1 MKQKNFFK
9 YLLYGI
15 LIVYAVLTL
24 YPFIW
29 AFTASFKPLKEIV
42 SGDLSFI
49 PKEFT
54 TDAYAYIFGRSSLF
68 SQWFINSVIIS
79 VIGTTVNIFL
89 NTMAGYALARL
100 SFPGRQRIFYGLLAM
115 MMVPSQV
122 LLIPNYLILVNLGL
136 LDSFG
141 ALIIP
146 AAINIGNIFMMR
158 QFFVSFPKDIEEA
171 ASIDGLGRFQTFFKI
186 VMPLA
191 MPSIATQAV
200 FTFMGFWNEFMKP
213 MLYISTPSRY
223 TLTLGL
229 QTFQAKDGGV
239 RWDHTMA
246 ASIITIIPIIAIY
259 LIFNRYFLKGIRMDG
274 EKEGYI
280 DIYAM
285 LAPALCESR

>member
-259 LIFNRYFLKGIRMDG
+259 LIFNKCFLKGIRMDG
-274 EKEGYI
+274 EK
-280 DIYAM
+280 
-285 LAPALCESR
+285 

>member
-274 EKEGYI
+274 EK
-280 DIYAM
+280 
-285 LAPALCESR
+285 

>member
-42 SGDLSFI
+42 SGDLSFV

-259 LIFNRYFLKGIRMDG
+259 LIFNKCFLKGIRMDG
-274 EKEGYI
+274 EK
-280 DIYAM
+280 
-285 LAPALCESR
+285 

>member
-54 TDAYAYIFGRSSLF
+54 TDAYAYFFGRSSLF

-100 SFPGRQRIFYGLLAM
+100 SFPGWQRIFYGLLAM

-259 LIFNRYFLKGIRMDG
+259 LIFNKYFLKGIRMDG
-274 EKEGYI
+274 EK
-280 DIYAM
+280 
-285 LAPALCESR
+285 

>member
-213 MLYISTPSRY
+213 MLYISTPTRY

-259 LIFNRYFLKGIRMDG
+259 LIFNKYFLKGLRMDG
-274 EKEGYI
+274 EK
-280 DIYAM
+280 
-285 LAPALCESR
+285 

>member
-42 SGDLSFI
+42 SGDLSFV

-259 LIFNRYFLKGIRMDG
+259 LIFNKYFLKGIRMDG
-274 EKEGYI
+274 EK
-280 DIYAM
+280 
-285 LAPALCESR
+285 

>member
-141 ALIIP
+141 ALMIP

-259 LIFNRYFLKGIRMDG
+259 LIFNKYFLKGIRMDG
-274 EKEGYI
+274 EK
-280 DIYAM
+280 
-285 LAPALCESR
+285 

>member
-79 VIGTTVNIFL
+79 VIGTTVYIFR

-259 LIFNRYFLKGIRMDG
+259 LIFNKYFLKGIRMDG
-274 EKEGYI
+274 EK
-280 DIYAM
+280 
-285 LAPALCESR
+285 

>member
-122 LLIPNYLILVNLGL
+122 LLIPTYLILVNLGL

-274 EKEGYI
+274 EK
-280 DIYAM
+280 
-285 LAPALCESR
+285 

>member
-68 SQWFINSVIIS
+68 SQWFINAVIIS

-259 LIFNRYFLKGIRMDG
+259 LIFNKYFLKGIRMDG
-274 EKEGYI
+274 EK
-280 DIYAM
+280 
-285 LAPALCESR
+285 

>member
-122 LLIPNYLILVNLGL
+122 LWIPNYLILVNLGL

-213 MLYISTPSRY
+213 MLYISTPTRY

-259 LIFNRYFLKGIRMDG
+259 LIFNKYFLKGIRMDG
-274 EKEGYI
+274 EK
-280 DIYAM
+280 
-285 LAPALCESR
+285 

>member
-223 TLTLGL
+223 RLTLGL

-259 LIFNRYFLKGIRMDG
+259 LIFNKYFLKGIRMDG
-274 EKEGYI
+274 EK
-280 DIYAM
+280 
-285 LAPALCESR
+285 

>member
-100 SFPGRQRIFYGLLAM
+100 SFPARQRIFYGLLAM

-213 MLYISTPSRY
+213 MLYISTPTRY

-259 LIFNRYFLKGIRMDG
+259 LIFNKYFLKGIRMDG
-274 EKEGYI
+274 EK
-280 DIYAM
+280 
-285 LAPALCESR
+285 

>member
-259 LIFNRYFLKGIRMDG
+259 LIFNKYFLKGMAKNSVIA
-274 EKEGYI
+274 I
-280 DIYAM
+280 FM
-285 LAPALCESR
+285 LC

>member
-115 MMVPSQV
+115 MMVPGQV

-259 LIFNRYFLKGIRMDG
+259 LIFNKYFLKGIRMDG
-274 EKEGYI
+274 EK
-280 DIYAM
+280 
-285 LAPALCESR
+285 

>member
-68 SQWFINSVIIS
+68 SQWVINSVIIS

-259 LIFNRYFLKGIRMDG
+259 LIFNKYFLKGIRMDG
-274 EKEGYI
+274 EK
-280 DIYAM
+280 
-285 LAPALCESR
+285 

>member
-158 QFFVSFPKDIEEA
+158 QFFVSFSKDIEEA

-191 MPSIATQAV
+191 TPSIATQAV

-259 LIFNRYFLKGIRMDG
+259 LIFNKYFLKGIRMDG
-274 EKEGYI
+274 EK
-280 DIYAM
+280 
-285 LAPALCESR
+285 

>member
-141 ALIIP
+141 SLIIP

-213 MLYISTPSRY
+213 MLYISTPTRY

-259 LIFNRYFLKGIRMDG
+259 LIFNKYFLKGIRMDG
-274 EKEGYI
+274 EK
-280 DIYAM
+280 
-285 LAPALCESR
+285 

>member
-24 YPFIW
+24 YPFIV

-274 EKEGYI
+274 EK
-280 DIYAM
+280 
-285 LAPALCESR
+285 

>member
-15 LIVYAVLTL
+15 LIVYAVSTL

-259 LIFNRYFLKGIRMDG
+259 LIFNKYFLKGIRMDG
-274 EKEGYI
+274 EK
-280 DIYAM
+280 
-285 LAPALCESR
+285 

>member
-239 RWDHTMA
+239 RWDHAMA

-274 EKEGYI
+274 EK
-280 DIYAM
+280 
-285 LAPALCESR
+285 

>member
-158 QFFVSFPKDIEEA
+158 QFFVSFPRDIEEA

-213 MLYISTPSRY
+213 MLYISTPTRY

-259 LIFNRYFLKGIRMDG
+259 LIFNKYFLKGIRMDG
-274 EKEGYI
+274 EK
-280 DIYAM
+280 
-285 LAPALCESR
+285 

>member
-246 ASIITIIPIIAIY
+246 ASIMTIIPIIAIY
-259 LIFNRYFLKGIRMDG
+259 LIFNKYFLKGIRMDG
-274 EKEGYI
+274 EK
-280 DIYAM
+280 
-285 LAPALCESR
+285 

>member
-68 SQWFINSVIIS
+68 SQLFINSVIIS

-213 MLYISTPSRY
+213 MLYISTPTRY

-259 LIFNRYFLKGIRMDG
+259 LIFNKYFLKGIRMDG
-274 EKEGYI
+274 EK
-280 DIYAM
+280 
-285 LAPALCESR
+285 

>member
-54 TDAYAYIFGRSSLF
+54 TNAYAYIFGRSSLF

-274 EKEGYI
+274 EK
-280 DIYAM
+280 
-285 LAPALCESR
+285 